1 MQLLYDG
8 LDTEKA
14 GWLRTAW
21 MPWVLI
27 LAVTLVVC
35 TALILDAS
43 ITSEQRIALF
53 QHSGMFP

>member
-14 GWLRTAW
+14 VWLRAAW

-35 TALILDAS
+35 TAILDAS
-43 ITSEQRIALF
+43 ITSEQRIVLF